1 MKRQRSHPDSK
12 LTYLSQ
18 LATGPLVDL
27 QGGGMGMSAA
37 ATDAD
42 TLLLKY
48 AVTGDASNSRSH
60 FGGAYTEYS
69 HTLTITI
76 APP

>member
-1 MKRQRSHPDSK
+1 MKRQRPRSDTK
-12 LTYLSQ
+12 QLAYLSQ

-27 QGGGMGMSAA
+27 QGGGTGMGTA

-48 AVTGDASNSRSH
+48 AA
-60 FGGAYTEYS
+60 
-69 HTLTITI
+69 
-76 APP
+76 